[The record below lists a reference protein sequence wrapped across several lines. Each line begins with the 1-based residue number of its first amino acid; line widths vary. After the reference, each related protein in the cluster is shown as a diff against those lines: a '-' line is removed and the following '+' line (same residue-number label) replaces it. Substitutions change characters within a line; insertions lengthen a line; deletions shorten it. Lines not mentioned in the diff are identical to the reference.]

1 MSALKARELMN
12 TISSDIEPAEAQV
25 ITLMALSEAVLEVAH
40 SLNNIMEAID
50 RVSN

>member
-1 MSALKARELMN
+1 MN
-12 TISSDIEPAEAQV
+12 NVYSTTEPTEAQV